1 MSLVTYRDNATA
13 VTALKS
19 QGGSQL
25 AVHQNFS
32 LISNAESSQY
42 YPVSKKSENQR
53 GYGMSY
59 VTI

>member
-1 MSLVTYRDNATA
+1 MSLVTYRDNAA
-13 VTALKS
+13 GVRALRS

-25 AVHQNFS
+25 AEHQNFS
-32 LISNAESSQY
+32 LISHAKSSQY
-42 YPVSKKSENQR
+42 YPVSKKSDNQR